1 MKACGAP
8 LWEQKV
14 PLAILSSSNTT
25 IMSNPLPQCV
35 GFVFTHDCVSILD
48 NMLRELVVPHIFAR
62 FSQIIWSCPPTDCVS
77 FG

>member
-8 LWEQKV
+8 LWEQEV

-25 IMSNPLPQCV
+25 IMSNPLPQYV

-48 NMLRELVVPHIFAR
+48 NIAKGACCSTHFCTVQSNNLELSPHR
-62 FSQIIWSCPPTDCVS
+62 LCKR
-77 FG
+77 